1 MELNPPEKDEENKID
16 YSLYSEQPEK
26 LFPLAKEKLNKNDF
40 EEGIEILEQSILL
53 AVKKFGGEEKVQL
66 ALFYQKYADAV
77 LQKLLNNNQDVL
89 NIDQN
94 EGDEKSQ
101 KNEKEEDQKEEKTE
115 NKESKENDQEKKAG
129 NEEISDEQIVYDNL
143 AAANFNL
150 KTYLKDY
157 DDKDPK
163 TLDKEIIKYYLLLS
177 DNYSLFANLEK
188 LNSDFKK
195 ANLNYNLSI
204 DISKK
209 YDNKFSRNL
218 AGLYFEQAQIL
229 DYDPKNCL
237 LSLYKSKVIMEE
249 HLSKELEK
257 INSNIKLI
265 LDEKDLDLND
275 LSYKDEKITQ
285 NDKIIQSEEMKN
297 LAKNNCDIEEFVEI
311 IKDINI
317 KIEDV
322 VEELKEYD
330 LFLKTKAEMQKTKE
344 NENKFNNN
352 IDLSKVPDI
361 TSDIKFVSK
370 KRKEPENSQNDLDG
384 ANCDT
389 KMKKD
394 N

>member
-265 LDEKDLDLND
+265 LDEKDLDLKD
-275 LSYKDEKITQ
+275 LSYKDEKVTQ
-285 NDKIIQSEEMKN
+285 NDKIIQSEE
-297 LAKNNCDIEEFVEI
+297 I
-311 IKDINI
+311 IVI
-317 KIEDV
+317 
-322 VEELKEYD
+322 
-330 LFLKTKAEMQKTKE
+330 
-344 NENKFNNN
+344 
-352 IDLSKVPDI
+352 
-361 TSDIKFVSK
+361 
-370 KRKEPENSQNDLDG
+370 
-384 ANCDT
+384 
-389 KMKKD
+389 
-394 N
+394 

>member
-1 MELNPPEKDEENKID
+1 MEQNSSENHQENQID
-16 YSLYSEQPEK
+16 YTLYSEQPEK
-26 LFPLAKEKLNKNDF
+26 LFPLAKERLYKNEF
-40 EEGIEILEQSILL
+40 EEAIEILEQAILF

-66 ALFYQKYADAV
+66 AIFYQKYADAV
-77 LQKLLNNNQDVL
+77 LKKLLHVNQDIL

-94 EGDEKSQ
+94 EVDEKSQ
-101 KNEKEEDQKEEKTE
+101 KNQDKENEKEEKTE
-115 NKESKENDQEKKAG
+115 NKENDEGRKAG

-143 AAANFNL
+143 SAANFNL
-150 KTYLKDY
+150 KTYLKEY

-163 TLDKEIIKYYLLLS
+163 TLDKEKIKYYLLLA
-177 DNYSLFANLEK
+177 DNYNLFATLEK

-195 ANLNYNLSI
+195 ANLNYTLSI

-209 YDNKFSRNL
+209 YDNRFSRNL

-237 LSLYKSKVIMEE
+237 LSLYKSKVIMEH

-265 LDEKDLDLND
+265 IDENDLDLKD
-275 LSYKDEKITQ
+275 LSYKDEKIIQ
-285 NDKIIQSEEMKN
+285 NDKVIHSEEMKT

-311 IKDINI
+311 IKDLII

-361 TSDIKFVSK
+361 TSDVKFISK
-370 KRKEPENSQNDLDG
+370 KRKEPENSENDLEGLNKDQ
-384 ANCDT
+384 
-389 KMKKD
+389 KMKKEI
-394 N
+394 